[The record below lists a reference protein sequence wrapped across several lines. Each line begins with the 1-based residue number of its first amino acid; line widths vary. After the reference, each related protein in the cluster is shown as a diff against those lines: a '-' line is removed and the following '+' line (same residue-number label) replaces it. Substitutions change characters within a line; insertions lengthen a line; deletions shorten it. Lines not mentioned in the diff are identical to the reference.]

1 MYHTFGMDVEESGNI
16 SYRAPAPVSFPVS
29 HPSGVCKPVLLGPTP
44 PTPSASGLAAV
55 KDCFRADA
63 AW

>member
-1 MYHTFGMDVEESGNI
+1 MYHISGLDVGESGDV
-16 SYRAPAPVSFPVS
+16 SYRAPTPVSFPVS

-55 KDCFRADA
+55 KDCFLADA
-63 AW
+63 A